1 MKTDFSGYGYTGA
14 GNAMRGGGS
23 HLTSPSHLSAYT
35 PLSPLP
41 VKSDLLTPSYQT
53 YAQFGK
59 SGLISDSSNIFFSAY

>member
-1 MKTDFSGYGYTGA
+1 MSISSSAWPSLSGMKTDFSGYGYTGA

-53 YAQFGK
+53 YAQFGE
-59 SGLISDSSNIFFSAY
+59 F